1 MKPNNDTRMF
11 FNYLIILLSIGVAGC
26 KVTTQ
31 VKVNTANTILAGQ
44 KAQQGTPPPTL
55 MPTAP
60 WAVKNAFSYDF
71 NRDGKPDWV
80 VVANYNTHNEWLKH
94 SLNIALSQPAGK
106 LQPVVSSNFDPS
118 EKGDV
123 PWRMSAMLTDSGDLR
138 ITNNKYTPMGGSDNQ
153 NSYRFRFING
163 EFVLQEYSFGYG
175 SSTRGSTF
183 MFDLANHNYS
193 KQDAGRCDYEP
204 KPPCEGTQ
212 DAKMV
217 NVPKLTLTNFG
228 SAYGANPSNT
238 DYFENY
244 IVGGDMFLRNA
255 APRPHP

>member
-1 MKPNNDTRMF
+1 MQNIRSQGISALS
-11 FNYLIILLSIGVAGC
+11 LIVSLALLAGC
-26 KVTTQ
+26 NASTPTKADAP
-31 VKVNTANTILAGQ
+31 TAVLTGQ
-44 KAQQGTPPPTL
+44 KPIKGNPPQSLNISPT
-55 MPTAP
+55 
-60 WAVKNAFSYDF
+60 NAKFAFGYDF
-71 NRDGKPDWV
+71 NRDGVPDWV
-80 VVANYNTHNEWLKH
+80 TSGSFSVH
-94 SLNIALSQPAGK
+94 LSQPGGTFHRVAT
-106 LQPVVSSNFDPS
+106 SSFDPS
-118 EKGDV
+118 GEI
-123 PWRMSAMLTDSGDLR
+123 PWLMSAMLTDSGDLR

-183 MFDLANHNYS
+183 MFDLANHVYR

-217 NVPKLTLTNFG
+217 NVPKLTLTDFG

-238 DYFENY
+238 DYFEKY
-244 IVGGDMFLRNA
+244 IVGGDMFLKNA
-255 APRPHP
+255 APRTSR